1 MATKEYARKNAQSTK
16 VTASASCVS
25 CELKTPSLTSFFD
38 VLSCQ
43 HHLKTSSVIIWRRTM
58 LYNVTL

>member
-16 VTASASCVS
+16 VTASASFVS

-43 HHLKTSSVIIWRRTM
+43 HHLKTSSVII
-58 LYNVTL
+58 